1 MVKIVFWLVVVFL
14 VLFAVRVYN
23 AAKAH
28 KRSARRSEGPPPPQ
42 LMVRCV
48 QCGVYLPEPEARA
61 TATGYRCRDPA
72 CATR

>member
-1 MVKIVFWLVVVFL
+1 VGKIVFWLVVVF
-14 VLFAVRVYN
+14 VGLFAVRLYN
-23 AAKAH
+23 AAKTR
-28 KRSARRSEGPPPPQ
+28 KRSAGRSKGPPPPQ

-61 TATGYRCRDPA
+61 TDTGYRCRDPA